1 MSDTNP
7 QAELK
12 RLHDQLHLLAESS
25 SGDGWK
31 DMTELM
37 VNLYKHQDEMTKTD
51 GKGLQTKFPLLDE
64 LNGGFFPGQMVIIGA
79 RPSIGKSAFAG
90 QIARNVATQG
100 HKVGIIS
107 LEMNN
112 NEIAARLAA
121 LDTSIEFRNIYRNLF
136 RDEAQKE
143 YFYNRVNSGTSKLPI
158 FITDKTGVSINDI
171 RAGAAALKSRFGLEL
186 LMIDYL
192 QLISTDGNKNKNRE
206 NEISEISRGCKILAK
221 EMQIPVFMLCQLNRE
236 MTKRKGANRYPE
248 LSDLRESGSLE
259 QDADAVM
266 FLHRDW
272 PMGIE
277 KDEQGNS
284 TEFEADLLIRKWRNG
299 KLGHIAMEFSG
310 PMMMF
315 KERIKT
321 GFVPYND

>member
-1 MSDTNP
+1 
-7 QAELK
+7 
-12 RLHDQLHLLAESS
+12 
-25 SGDGWK
+25 
-31 DMTELM
+31 
-37 VNLYKHQDEMTKTD
+37 
-51 GKGLQTKFPLLDE
+51 
-64 LNGGFFPGQMVIIGA
+64 
-79 RPSIGKSAFAG
+79 
-90 QIARNVATQG
+90 
-100 HKVGIIS
+100 
-107 LEMNN
+107 
-112 NEIAARLAA
+112 
-121 LDTSIEFRNIYRNLF
+121 
-136 RDEAQKE
+136 
-143 YFYNRVNSGTSKLPI
+143 
-158 FITDKTGVSINDI
+158 
-171 RAGAAALKSRFGLEL
+171 
-186 LMIDYL
+186 
-192 QLISTDGNKNKNRE
+192 
-206 NEISEISRGCKILAK
+206 
-221 EMQIPVFMLCQLNRE
+221 